1 MKIVYCHNY
10 YRDRGGEDISFENDL
25 SMLRSEGHEVIPFT
39 RHNDQIDGNGLA
51 MATRSIW
58 NRQTRADLDRVLQ
71 TERPDILQCNNLFPQ
86 ISMSIYGSAARL
98 SIPVVEALR
107 NYRAFC
113 SNSFFYR
120 DGQVCTDCH
129 HLPGA
134 WRGVVRRCYR
144 GSATASAAVAT
155 LQLTQKLTGI
165 RRRGVDAFV
174 TPSEFSR
181 QKHIEGG
188 FDPAQIFVRP
198 NFIFPDLGTVDQTAD
213 SADRDGT
220 NANPYAL
227 FVGRLSIEKGIE
239 TLIKAWREFSIPM
252 RLIIAGTGSM
262 EPQIRQWTRGDDRFE
277 LVGQQSSTQVLQYI
291 GGARMLIM
299 PSQWYETFGRTI
311 AESFSRGTPVVVSR
325 LGAMAELV
333 TDQTGR
339 HFTAGY
345 PEALAAAVGE
355 LLSLDHAAQL
365 QMRQQCRRRYEQH
378 YSRVQSY
385 RRLLEVYQTVFDRR
399 GGGDVET
406 AHRVDLPEDVRR
418 GRHVSQCKREIDQR
432 LGALTVAE

>member
-1 MKIVYCHNY
+1 
-10 YRDRGGEDISFENDL
+10 
-25 SMLRSEGHEVIPFT
+25 
-39 RHNDQIDGNGLA
+39 
-51 MATRSIW
+51 
-58 NRQTRADLDRVLQ
+58 
-71 TERPDILQCNNLFPQ
+71 
-86 ISMSIYGSAARL
+86 
-98 SIPVVEALR
+98 
-107 NYRAFC
+107 
-113 SNSFFYR
+113 
-120 DGQVCTDCH
+120 
-129 HLPGA
+129 
-134 WRGVVRRCYR
+134 
-144 GSATASAAVAT
+144 
-155 LQLTQKLTGI
+155 
-165 RRRGVDAFV
+165 
-174 TPSEFSR
+174 
-181 QKHIEGG
+181 
-188 FDPAQIFVRP
+188 
-198 NFIFPDLGTVDQTAD
+198 
-213 SADRDGT
+213 
-220 NANPYAL
+220 
-227 FVGRLSIEKGIE
+227 
-239 TLIKAWREFSIPM
+239 
-252 RLIIAGTGSM
+252 
-262 EPQIRQWTRGDDRFE
+262 
-277 LVGQQSSTQVLQYI
+277 
-291 GGARMLIM
+291 M

-406 AHRVDLPEDVRR
+406 AHRVDPPEDVRR